1 MTMDGKRWILAA
13 AALCG
18 AFAVSA
24 ADERGA
30 RVTSLAA
37 DRFVAGGT
45 VRERDAVKGD
55 LIATGGTVDLEGSV
69 QGDLLTAGGNVQ
81 VRESVGQ
88 GVYAAGGRVL
98 INAPV
103 ARNVRAAGG
112 HLEIGEKA
120 SIEGNASLAGGHV
133 DVRGPVKGYLQ
144 VAGGEVLID
153 AAIGGDVVA
162 AGGKLE
168 LGPNAKIAGTLRY
181 RSSEELKR
189 DPAAVVTGSVERLPS
204 LQGKGFSVRTYRNP
218 WTRGWFWTA
227 GVVVLALILAGAMP
241 VVGQRIG
248 GELRTQPWIA
258 LLAGLI
264 ALVCVPMAAVIVML
278 TIIGIPL
285 GLLAILCWLALLLLG
300 YVATAVTLGD
310 LALARAKPESAART
324 GWRMLA
330 AALAVLALA
339 VLARIPVVGGFVVLA
354 AILFGMGALILAI
367 KPPRPSAPAVS
378 AAAAV

>member
-1 MTMDGKRWILAA
+1 MDSRGGG
-13 AALCG
+13 ALRRVRRCSG
-18 AFAVSA
+18 RRAQRARH
-24 ADERGA
+24 EPRRGSP
-30 RVTSLAA
+30 R
-37 DRFVAGGT
+37 RGG
-45 VRERDAVKGD
+45 D
-55 LIATGGTVDLEGSV
+55 
-69 QGDLLTAGGNVQ
+69 
-81 VRESVGQ
+81 
-88 GVYAAGGRVL
+88 
-98 INAPV
+98 
-103 ARNVRAAGG
+103 
-112 HLEIGEKA
+112 
-120 SIEGNASLAGGHV
+120 

-162 AGGKLE
+162 ACGRLE

-181 RSSEELKR
+181 RSNEELKR

-204 LQGKGFSVRTYRNP
+204 LRGEGFSVRTYRNP

-248 GELRTQPWIA
+248 TELRTQPWIA

-285 GLLAILCWLALLLLG
+285 GLLAILGWLALLLVG

-310 LALARAKPESAART
+310 LALARAKPQSAART

-339 VLARIPVVGGFVVLA
+339 VVARIPVVGGFVVLA

-367 KPPRPSAPAVS
+367 K
-378 AAAAV
+378 